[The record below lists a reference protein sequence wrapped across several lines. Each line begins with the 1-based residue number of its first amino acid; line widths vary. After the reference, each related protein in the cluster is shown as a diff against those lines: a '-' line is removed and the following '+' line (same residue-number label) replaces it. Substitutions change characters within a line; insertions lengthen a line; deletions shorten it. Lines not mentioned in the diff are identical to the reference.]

1 MFCNFVG
8 GETIHHRCLVDIII
22 LLLLFIAQ
30 PTSRLQGPK
39 VNTPLPV
46 SLPPMQTLPK
56 QLDQSQW
63 SQPQGSSSLEYITL
77 REMLA
82 DLVDSLAGNAPV
94 ITQLNNH
101 LFSSSLI
108 AKAVHIDAQN
118 TVLSP
123 YDRASKMINAVL
135 ATLECHPT
143 PNSVF
148 TSLITTLSKVGLT
161 VMANKLM
168 ESFSKC
174 IHHQITL
181 LFYLIGEKGGHIDI
195 ILEQIQTINDQPHQL
210 ADTATAAQPPTL
222 SQTQSLSPTSP
233 TVIELSSKSEVASN
247 IKNLHSRFLSFDFK
261 LRDEFEELVEKGR
274 VKLKHIARSA
284 ASYLEIPVSSLK
296 FTDVD
301 ELFDSLKLYY
311 NFFNC
316 GLLRHVTETYLS
328 TVLMSELTQYTD
340 DVDKF
345 SESSQLKHIRS
356 TIKRELSHLHIPA
369 SQSNQTKPAAVVI
382 QLNDRWE
389 EMTMSRLKAVL
400 KHYFGKESDLFRHI
414 DFDYGSFIIKL
425 LTPTTQTYLIDT
437 INEKASSMNRLGIM
451 EVAVDNNTI
460 RIRKGDDD
468 NFNAWLHQS
477 VKAGDSF
484 EVDMLLQLGA
494 DPNNKDETGKYPV
507 ETAIEGGHAMVLQTL
522 LTGGANESKLNFE

>member
-8 GETIHHRCLVDIII
+8 GKTTHHIGVSLTII

-30 PTSRLQGPK
+30 LTARLQGPK
-39 VNTPLPV
+39 VNTPPPV
-46 SLPPMQTLPK
+46 PLPPMQTLPK

-63 SQPQGSSSLEYITL
+63 SQPQGSSSLEYITQK
-77 REMLA
+77 EMLA
-82 DLVDSLAGNAPV
+82 DLVDLLAGNAPV
-94 ITQLNNH
+94 ITQFNNH

-108 AKAVHIDAQN
+108 AKAVYFDAQN

-123 YDRASKMINAVL
+123 FDRASKMINAVL
-135 ATLECHPT
+135 ATLECHST
-143 PNSVF
+143 PNSAF
-148 TSLITTLSKVGLT
+148 TSLITALRKVGLT

-168 ESFSKC
+168 ECFSKC
-174 IHHQITL
+174 MHHQIIL
-181 LFYLIGEKGGHIDI
+181 LFYLIGEKGGHA
-195 ILEQIQTINDQPHQL
+195 P
-210 ADTATAAQPPTL
+210 PPTL
-222 SQTQSLSPTSP
+222 SQTQSLSSTSP

-247 IKNLHSRFLSFDFK
+247 IKNLHSRFASLDSK

-284 ASYLEIPVSSLK
+284 ATYLDIPVSSLK

-301 ELFDSLKLYY
+301 ELFDSLKFYY
-311 NFFNC
+311 NFFSC
-316 GLLRHVTETYLS
+316 GLFKHVTETYLS

-356 TIKRELSHLHIPA
+356 TIKEKLSHLPA
-369 SQSNQTKPAAVVI
+369 TQSNQIKPAAVVI
-382 QLNDRWE
+382 KLNDRWE
-389 EMTMSRLKAVL
+389 EMTMSKLKAVL
-400 KHYFGKESDLFRHI
+400 KHYFGKESNLFSHI
-414 DFDYGSFIIKL
+414 GFDYGSFIITL

-494 DPNNKDETGKYPV
+494 DPNNKDEKGKYPV
-507 ETAIEGGHAMVLQTL
+507 KTAIEGGHAIVLQTL
-522 LTGGANESKLNFE
+522 LTGGANESKLNFEWLFPLRMALSALHLEDCGNL